1 MAGTVVGLL
10 SGKERVAVVP
20 RVCVQCTPNLPTY
33 CSNSAGSLH
42 EQATKWIS
50 LVTAGGFIYVACV
63 TVMPTLLEPCSVG
76 THKPCVCCALWP
88 GRVVEW
94 RSTDCVLVAHWCRR
108 SRARKS
114 CSHSLWAWA

>member
-10 SGKERVAVVP
+10 SGKERVAIVP

-76 THKPCVCCALWP
+76 TAHTSPVCVARCGP
-88 GRVVEW
+88 VEW
-94 RSTDCVLVAHWCRR
+94 
-108 SRARKS
+108 
-114 CSHSLWAWA
+114 